1 MNIMEEAS
9 KDSLLTQGIT
19 TGFLSQYLYQTYV
32 AVLPWLFPCI
42 PLIVLVCKYGR
53 AKAKL
58 NGEEVTWG
66 KTIKMAINKVFNY
79 ICWIMIACT
88 LSLAFQKNSITFVI
102 MAIVY
107 GLEVLKLILRYVQS
121 IGYEV
126 DERTALAIFLKLM
139 LSRVT
144 GQNANITLGKD
155 PNSSEDENI

>member
-9 KDSLLTQGIT
+9 KDSLITQGIT

-32 AVLPWLFPCI
+32 AVLPWLLPCI
-42 PLIVLVCKYGR
+42 PLIILVCKYGR

-121 IGYEV
+121 HGYEV
-126 DERTALAIFLKLM
+126 NEKQALVIFIKLILARYTNVDLNEKSENDE
-139 LSRVT
+139 
-144 GQNANITLGKD
+144 
-155 PNSSEDENI
+155 SE